1 MMSEPNPVIFVVD
14 DDYAVREA
22 VGNLL
27 ESVGYCS
34 LCFGSADEFLRARRP
49 DVPSCLLLD
58 IRLPG
63 VNGLDFQDAL
73 EKSGIRIPI
82 IFITAHGDV
91 RMTARA
97 MKGGAVDVL
106 AKPFQK
112 DELLTAIHH
121 ALSQDSA
128 ARTQEAEVSKLRARY
143 ETLTK
148 REREVVDLVVT
159 GLMNRQIATQ
169 LGITEITVKIHR
181 GRAMEKM
188 RANSLL
194 ELVRMSERLKGR
206 PQS

>member
-1 MMSEPNPVIFVVD
+1 MSEPHAVIFVVD

-27 ESVGYCS
+27 ESVGYRS

-49 DVPSCLLLD
+49 DLPSCLLLD

-73 EKSGIRIPI
+73 ERSGIRIPI
-82 IFITAHGDV
+82 IFITAHGNV
-91 RMTARA
+91 PMTARA

-121 ALSQDSA
+121 ALNQDST
-128 ARTQEAEVSKLRARY
+128 ARTEEAEVSKLRARY

-181 GRAMEKM
+181 SRAMEKM
-188 RANSLL
+188 KANSLL
-194 ELVRMSERLKGR
+194 EIARMSERLKGR